1 MLSVRLFL
9 VGSVA
14 WVAAC
19 GTDAGSEVTFAYDGA
34 AARSDAE
41 GSFVDAGA
49 EAARPASLTH
59 VRLAQMSPDL
69 GSVDFCLKPEGGEA
83 IGPLLAPGAML
94 VTGTDSAVLAGRKA
108 QLQAWKHEFAAP
120 AATRNRYVR
129 MPGAVTVSAIAPV
142 ALEQGEWTCTVAEAV
157 TASGTYAAKWRKIG
171 GDWVLEAEIFVTL
184 GCGDRGLIV
193 KRRFDG
199 AKALPGAVG
208 VSALLIFLSS

>member
-1 MLSVRLFL
+1 MASIPDDVLIRLRR
-9 VGSVA
+9 
-14 WVAAC
+14 AAFNR
-19 GTDAGSEVTFAYDGA
+19 AL
-34 AARSDAE
+34 
-41 GSFVDAGA
+41 A
-49 EAARPASLTH
+49 EAD
-59 VRLAQMSPDL
+59 LA
-69 GSVDFCLKPEGGEA
+69 A

-184 GCGDRGLIV
+184 G
-193 KRRFDG
+193 
-199 AKALPGAVG
+199 
-208 VSALLIFLSS
+208 